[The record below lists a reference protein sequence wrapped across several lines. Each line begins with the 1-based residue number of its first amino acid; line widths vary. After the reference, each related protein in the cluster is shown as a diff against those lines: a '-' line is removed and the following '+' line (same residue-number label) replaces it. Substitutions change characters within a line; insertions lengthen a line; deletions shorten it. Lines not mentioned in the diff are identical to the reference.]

1 MRSEQD
7 TLNIINEKY
16 GIKLKLSTDTFSD
29 YDAEDSN
36 YICEI
41 KCRDKYYSD
50 KYIELVKFAK
60 NIRHS
65 RLINK
70 AFIYVVDDPKGIY
83 IFNITKNLYKIIKQ
97 DIIDKP
103 NMPVTTDFKNK
114 KKINKLVFSL
124 TESTATKINLW
135 VKKLDQD

>member
-1 MRSEQD
+1 MRSEKE
-7 TLNIINEKY
+7 TIGIINKRF
-16 GIKLKLSTDTFSD
+16 GTKLKLSADTFND

-41 KCRDKYYSD
+41 KCRNKYYPD

-70 AFIYVVDDPKGIY
+70 IFIYVVDDPKGVY
-83 IFNITKNLYKIIKQ
+83 VFNITKSLYKIIKQ
-97 DIIDKP
+97 NIIDKT
-103 NMPVTTDFKNK
+103 NMPVTTDFGNK
-114 KKINKLVFSL
+114 KKINKLVYSL
-124 TESTATKINLW
+124 NESTATKINLCQI
-135 VKKLDQD
+135 LDQD